1 MLPSLQTLNIKY
13 CDAVS
18 EEGLY
23 HLRRCKHLLYLDLS
37 GLSCVSDAV
46 LDQLH
51 GMQPEDLIMDDRY
64 QIGNVT
70 DDGITRFVLACTSLS
85 RLDGQ
90 FRGAARGR
98 GHSRPAAHAAN
109 KSARL
114 TRRHPQSER
123 ISAGQT
129 TAVAVFGPASSDLL
143 IEGGT
148 PHPQHN
154 RSQTFAGCD
163 RLGKQALCE
172 LLVLTR

>member
-85 RLDGQ
+85 RLDV
-90 FRGAARGR
+90 
-98 GHSRPAAHAAN
+98 S
-109 KSARL
+109 
-114 TRRHPQSER
+114 
-123 ISAGQT
+123 
-129 TAVAVFGPASSDLL
+129 
-143 IEGGT
+143 
-148 PHPQHN
+148 
-154 RSQTFAGCD
+154 FAG
-163 RLGKQALCE
+163 RLGGE
-172 LLVLTR
+172 VTHGLLHMLPINLPGLRDVTLRVRGSQPDKRPRSPSSGPLRVIF